1 MEINIVPAAWI
12 RRLRKGMVNSMKKLV
27 FIMVFILLCGCTLQ
41 ENHEEDY
48 DGNNEIVSEN
58 KPDNTVSENVVS
70 DNEITPEI
78 VMTDDAENKEDIFPI
93 RYYVF
98 TSSVNVVGSKDEE
111 CRQYFEDLGGSWLS
125 YYDFYMDI
133 LDGDSE
139 FIGFYAYG
147 TTRRSTMLEK
157 YTSLAEA
164 LRDSSLDEEMEAV
177 MAAYGVDDETIGCYM
192 DSYIQR
198 ADTCVYS
205 VARKCM
211 IGELEQEDSR
221 YSYLKTCLYN
231 GYFGHTFDSQT
242 GERLALTDIVTD
254 QEQLPELI
262 VESLEETY
270 QETLPEGSESMIED
284 LLKNDELAWSLG
296 YQGITFYIQ
305 SEQIGIDDICVY
317 QVLILFAAEPDLFVE
332 KYCDIPE
339 YYAMQYDFME
349 GIAAD
354 INNDGKAERID
365 MGNWDNVADK
375 FWNAAVRDVCLI
387 LVSGR
392 KGDMFLYLYTDG
404 SLDFSGEAAIY
415 DLSGEEPAYVYTD
428 GGLMNHPMLIDPS
441 YVTYRMADWDMLYGE
456 DTNQHSRIGRIYCT
470 LDISETGILEEY
482 SDTWFYERW
491 NKLYQVE
498 DSIEGR
504 IVNVDGEDQGESITL
519 TEGMRVMAFRTDL
532 HSYIDFIIEDGRL
545 CRVTVEEENDIC
557 YYEGQLFP
565 KYFSVVVV
573 E

>member
-1 MEINIVPAAWI
+1 
-12 RRLRKGMVNSMKKLV
+12 MKKLV

-58 KPDNTVSENVVS
+58 KPDNTVSENVVL
-70 DNEITPEI
+70 DNEITPET
-78 VMTDDAENKEDIFPI
+78 VMTENIFPM
-93 RYYVF
+93 RYYAVF
-98 TSSVNVVGSKDEE
+98 AGRKVLWSGDEE
-111 CRQYFEDLGGSWLS
+111 YRQYYEALGDSWLS
-125 YYDFYMDI
+125 YYDSYMDI

-139 FIGFYAYG
+139 IIDFYAYG
-147 TTRRSTMLEK
+147 TTRRNTMLEK
-157 YTSLAEA
+157 YASLAEA
-164 LRDSSLDEEMEAV
+164 LGDPSLDVEIEAV
-177 MAAYGVDDETIGCYM
+177 RIAYGVDDETIGSCV
-192 DSYIQR
+192 DNYIQR

-205 VARKCM
+205 VVRKCM

-242 GERLALTDIVTD
+242 GERLAVTDIVTD

-270 QETLPEGSESMIED
+270 QETFPEGSESMIED
-284 LLKNDELAWSLG
+284 LLQNGELAWSLG

-305 SEQIGIDDICVY
+305 SEQIGIDDTCVY
-317 QVLILFAAEPDLFVE
+317 QALILFAAEPDLFVE

-349 GIAAD
+349 GVVAD

-365 MGNWDNVADK
+365 MGNWENVADK
-375 FWNAAVRDVCLI
+375 FWDAAVRNVCLI
-387 LVSGR
+387 LISGR
-392 KGDMFLYLYTDG
+392 NGDMFLYLYTDG
-404 SLDFSGEAAIY
+404 SYDFEGEVAVY
-415 DLSGEEPAYVYTD
+415 DLSGEEPVFIYRD
-428 GGLMNHPMLIDPS
+428 GGLIERKMLIDPA
-441 YVTYRMADWDMLYGE
+441 YVTLEIADWYMLYGE
-456 DTNQHSRIGRIYCT
+456 DTNRHGRMGNIYRIS
-470 LDISETGILEEY
+470 DISETGILEEY
-482 SDTWFYERW
+482 SDTWFYDRW
-491 NKLYQVE
+491 NLLYQLE

-519 TEGMRVMAFRTDL
+519 TEGMWVMAFRTDL
-532 HSYIDFIIEDGRL
+532 HSYIDFILEDGRL
-545 CRVTVEEENDIC
+545 CRVPVEEENDIC

>member
-1 MEINIVPAAWI
+1 
-12 RRLRKGMVNSMKKLV
+12 MKKLV

-48 DGNNEIVSEN
+48 DGNYGIVSEN

-70 DNEITPEI
+70 DNEITPEN
-78 VMTDDAENKEDIFPI
+78 VMTDDTENIEDIFPI

-98 TSSVNVVGSKDEE
+98 TSSLNLVRSKDEE

-125 YYDFYMDI
+125 YYDSYMDI

-139 FIGFYAYG
+139 IIDFSAYA
-147 TTRRSTMLEK
+147 TTRRNMMLQK
-157 YTSLAEA
+157 YASLAEA
-164 LRDSSLDEEMEAV
+164 LRDPSLDAEIEAV
-177 MAAYGVDDETIGCYM
+177 RTAYGVDDETIGSCV
-192 DSYIQR
+192 DNYIQR

-205 VARKCM
+205 VVRKCM
-211 IGELEQEDSR
+211 IGELEQENSR

-270 QETLPEGSESMIED
+270 QETLPEGTESMIED
-284 LLKNDELAWSLG
+284 LLQNGELAWSLG

-305 SEQIGIDDICVY
+305 SEQIGIDDIRIY
-317 QVLILFAAEPDLFVE
+317 QALILFAAEPDLFVE

-339 YYAMQYDFME
+339 YYAMQYDIME
-349 GIAAD
+349 WVVAD
-354 INNDGKAERID
+354 TNNDGKVERID
-365 MGNWDNVADK
+365 MGNWENVADK
-375 FWNAAVRDVCLI
+375 FEGGLLGLGYNVCITLI
-387 LVSGR
+387 SGR
-392 KGDMFLYLYTDG
+392 NEDMYLYLYTDCE
-404 SLDFSGEAAIY
+404 LDFTGKVAVY

-428 GGLMNHPMLIDPS
+428 GGLINHPMLIDPS

-456 DTNQHSRIGRIYCT
+456 DTNQHSRIGSIYCT
-470 LDISETGILEEY
+470 SDISEAGIPEEY
-482 SDTWFYERW
+482 SDTWFYDRW
-491 NKLYQVE
+491 NLLYQVE

-504 IVNVDGEDQGESITL
+504 IVNVDGEDQVESITL

-532 HSYIDFIIEDGRL
+532 HSYIDFILEDGRL

>member
-1 MEINIVPAAWI
+1 
-12 RRLRKGMVNSMKKLV
+12 MKKLV
-27 FIMVFILLCGCTLQ
+27 FIMAFILLCGCTLQ

-48 DGNNEIVSEN
+48 DGNYGIVSEN

-70 DNEITPEI
+70 DNVVSDNEITPET
-78 VMTDDAENKEDIFPI
+78 VMTDDTENMEDIFPI
-93 RYYVF
+93 RYYASIASRKVLW
-98 TSSVNVVGSKDEE
+98 SEVE
-111 CRQYFEDLGGSWLS
+111 QYNWQYYEDLGGSWLS
-125 YYDFYMDI
+125 YYDSYMDI

-139 FIGFYAYG
+139 IITFSAYG
-147 TTRRSTMLEK
+147 TTRRNMMLEK
-157 YTSLAEA
+157 YASLVEA
-164 LRDSSLDEEMEAV
+164 LGDPSLDAEMEAV
-177 MAAYGVDDETIGCYM
+177 MTAYGVDDETIGCYM
-192 DSYIQR
+192 DNYIQR
-198 ADTCVYS
+198 ADACVYS
-205 VARKCM
+205 VVRKCM
-211 IGELEQEDSR
+211 IGELEQEDSY

-231 GYFGHTFDSQT
+231 GYFGYTFDSQT

-262 VESLEETY
+262 MQSLEETY
-270 QETLPEGSESMIED
+270 QETFPEGSESMIGD
-284 LLKNDELAWSLG
+284 LLQNGELAWSLG

-305 SEQIGIDDICVY
+305 SGQIGIDDICVY
-317 QVLILFAAEPDLFVE
+317 QALILFAAEPDMFVE
-332 KYCDIPE
+332 KYCEIPE

-349 GIAAD
+349 GVVAD

-375 FWNAAVRDVCLI
+375 FKYAWHRCASLTLI
-387 LVSGR
+387 SGR
-392 KGDMFLYLYTDG
+392 NGDMFLYLYTDG
-404 SLDFSGEAAIY
+404 SLDFSGEAAVY

-428 GGLMNHPMLIDPS
+428 GGLINHPMLIDPS

-456 DTNQHSRIGRIYCT
+456 DTNQHSRIGRIYCIT
-470 LDISETGILEEY
+470 DISEAGIPEEY
-482 SDTWFYERW
+482 SDTWFYERG

-498 DSIEGR
+498 DSLEGK

-532 HSYIDFIIEDGRL
+532 HSYIDFILEDGRL
-545 CRVTVEEENDIC
+545 CRVPVEEENDIC

-565 KYFSVVVV
+565 KYFSVIVV